1 MCVHVLQS
9 AISAPIQL
17 TIFRFFSSILLK
29 RVQGENVIC
38 QSSSLYIYISP
49 KITQTT
55 EKTIRFFLSSSIAM
69 STKTDKCYLIAMGL
83 LNIEPGGAVGG
94 RFNLILAANGTRD
107 ARLSTDGKS
116 ITGSSSHKLSS
127 S

>member
-1 MCVHVLQS
+1 M
-9 AISAPIQL
+9 
-17 TIFRFFSSILLK
+17 
-29 RVQGENVIC
+29 
-38 QSSSLYIYISP
+38 
-49 KITQTT
+49 
-55 EKTIRFFLSSSIAM
+55 
-69 STKTDKCYLIAMGL
+69 DL

-116 ITGSSSHKLSS
+116 ITGSSPHKLSS